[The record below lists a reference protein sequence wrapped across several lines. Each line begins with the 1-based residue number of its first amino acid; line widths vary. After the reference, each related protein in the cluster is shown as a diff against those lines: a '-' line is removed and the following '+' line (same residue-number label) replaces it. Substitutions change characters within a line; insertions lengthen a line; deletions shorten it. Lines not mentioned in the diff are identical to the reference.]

1 MALKPGSPRQ
11 MCHVHLTG
19 TRMPFLHLGNL
30 GDMRLDFAAQL
41 LQVLLAMW
49 KPRNVWCCLKEDM
62 DQRFAQ
68 LLLFFFCE
76 VELRGGLNSEP
87 ALRRKACF
95 PEVASRIGWK
105 CPRKCIHFVQLP
117 RSKGAADWCTR
128 ELFCFGLAKR
138 TKMVRL
144 SRRQLIKPQ
153 AKRGFS

>member
-30 GDMRLDFAAQL
+30 GDVRLDFAAQL

-68 LLLFFFCE
+68 LLLFFSVKLNYEAGSILNQHCAE
-76 VELRGGLNSEP
+76 KHVSLRWPLHTIASTSNWMEMSQKMYTLCTNSTIERCRGLVYKRTVLFWPGQTKN
-87 ALRRKACF
+87 
-95 PEVASRIGWK
+95 K
-105 CPRKCIHFVQLP
+105 CPV
-117 RSKGAADWCTR
+117 
-128 ELFCFGLAKR
+128 
-138 TKMVRL
+138 V
-144 SRRQLIKPQ
+144 
-153 AKRGFS
+153 

>member
-1 MALKPGSPRQ
+1 

-49 KPRNVWCCLKEDM
+49 KPRNVWCCLKENM

-95 PEVASRIGWK
+95 PEVASPYHSFNFELDGNVPENVYALYNFHDRKVPRIG
-105 CPRKCIHFVQLP
+105 VQENSSVSAWPNEQKWSGCLGG
-117 RSKGAADWCTR
+117 S
-128 ELFCFGLAKR
+128 
-138 TKMVRL
+138 
-144 SRRQLIKPQ
+144 
-153 AKRGFS
+153 